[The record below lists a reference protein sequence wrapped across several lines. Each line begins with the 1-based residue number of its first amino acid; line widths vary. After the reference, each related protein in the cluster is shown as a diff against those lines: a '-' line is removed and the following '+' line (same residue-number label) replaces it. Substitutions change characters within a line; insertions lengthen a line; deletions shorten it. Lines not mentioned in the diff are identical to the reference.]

1 MTPEERRK
9 YNQKYY
15 EKNRQKILADYQ
27 ANAEERRKYGREHA
41 RKMVD
46 ENPEHAKNKKEYR
59 IKWAFEN
66 PGRIKVYEKRDRE
79 NRTEERLA
87 SQAVK
92 IAVRSGHLLKPRAC
106 ESCGKISRVH
116 GHHGDYSKPLAVRW
130 LCQPCHL
137 KIHRK

>member
-1 MTPEERRK
+1 MTPEERKK

-15 EKNRQKILADYQ
+15 EKNREKILAGYHADP
-27 ANAEERRKYGREHA
+27 EERRKHGREYA

-46 ENPEHAKNKKEYR
+46 ENPEYAKSKKAYR
-59 IKWAFEN
+59 IKWASEN
-66 PGRIKVYEKRDRE
+66 PGKIKVYEKRNRE
-79 NRTEERLA
+79 ASVVKRLA

-106 ESCGKISRVH
+106 ESCGKILRIH
-116 GHHGDYSKPLAVRW
+116 GHHDDYSKPLAVRW
-130 LCQPCHL
+130 LCQICHL